1 MINLDDYYNHLSD
14 KARMLF
20 DENKMKLNEI
30 ESKHFQSESYEENFS
45 EILKSSKKDL
55 AKALNI
61 QQSF

>member
-20 DENKMKLNEI
+20 DENKIKLNEI
-30 ESKHFQSESYEENFS
+30 ESKHFQSGSYAENFNK
-45 EILKSSKKDL
+45 IIKSSKDDL

-61 QQSF
+61 QQIV